1 MFKKNWNEEK
11 ISLIFLSSFSAII
24 SFFIIY
30 INCNFNTL
38 TGVDVYLYLM
48 YSLKFAGFNVGYDYV
63 IPNLSPLIPFLN
75 SLVFRLGFIGEDSII
90 IITGL
95 FYIIGVISS
104 YFLFKLRFNNL
115 ISTLGAFLF
124 GNFFIILFS
133 IGNGNLDIPSIS
145 LCILAM
151 YLIFSKEYNNTIN
164 NNFNN
169 FNNFNN
175 NNNNNIAINNNFNNT
190 NKNNSNN
197 KNNQKNSY
205 IQNIKIN
212 KCFYL
217 GFIVLAL
224 GFLAKFT
231 ALLLIMVVLIYF
243 LSKRDFKKNFK
254 KYTQMLFLGFLFFAL
269 TIIPYVIYLAL
280 NYDNPLAFL
289 SYADAMGLAEIK
301 PEFFYQVFFYFERI
315 PYIIYSPNLNFA
327 YVLIALILVGMII
340 AGVKFI
346 FYLKNKNKAIHRNN
360 INNSKYKIKNNKY
373 DGINSKYNSINS
385 KHDRINSK
393 YDSVNSKYNIKNI
406 IKIKSEKSY
415 KLLLILSIA
424 ILIFSFFLTYIA
436 TWKFTEILVFLGIL
450 IFVYGFNHSKSKNK
464 SFNLDLTI
472 FSWFFIYL
480 IFFTTRITKGDRY
493 FISFMPPFI
502 FICLYFIDT
511 FSKELN
517 GLKAKLLKNIYVNN
531 PKDYLKIKKLI
542 KHEILIK
549 WLNFRK
555 IIPIFIIILF
565 LFSTISYLSI
575 NRHESIIDNEKDTVI
590 WLKNYDTDYMDKVI
604 VSDSPFYT
612 FYMRKEVSLLTKDV
626 NTSNIGSFLK
636 NKNVSYFI
644 SNLNYSNH
652 VKGYKIIKTIGKV
665 SIYLQE

>member
-1 MFKKNWNEEK
+1 
-11 ISLIFLSSFSAII
+11 
-24 SFFIIY
+24 
-30 INCNFNTL
+30 
-38 TGVDVYLYLM
+38 M

-75 SLVFRLGFIGEDSII
+75 SLVFRLGFISEDSII

-151 YLIFSKEYNNTIN
+151 YLIFSQEYNNNNTIN
-164 NNFNN
+164 NNSNN
-169 FNNFNN
+169 NSNSNNSNSNNSNSNNNNSNNNSNNSNN
-175 NNNNNIAINNNFNNT
+175 NNNNNNNNFNNT

-205 IQNIKIN
+205 IQTIKTN
-212 KCFYL
+212 KRFYL
-217 GFIVLAL
+217 GFIILAL

-231 ALLLIMVVLIYF
+231 ALLLLMVVLIYF

-254 KYTQMLFLGFLFFAL
+254 KYIQMLFLGFLLFAL

-315 PYIIYSPNLNFA
+315 PHIIYSPNLTFA
-327 YVLIALILVGMII
+327 YVLIALVLVGII
-340 AGVKFI
+340 ITGVKFI

-360 INNSKYKIKNNKY
+360 INNSKYKINNKY
-373 DGINSKYNSINS
+373 NDTNSKCKINNNKYNDTNSNRKIN
-385 KHDRINSK
+385 NNK
-393 YDSVNSKYNIKNI
+393 YSDINSKYNIKNI
-406 IKIKSEKSY
+406 VKIKSEKSY
-415 KLLLILSIA
+415 ELLLILSII
-424 ILIFSFFLTYIA
+424 ILTFSFFLTYIA

-450 IFVYGFNHSKSKNK
+450 IFVHGFNHVKSKNK
-464 SFNLDLTI
+464 SFNFDLTI

-493 FISFMPPFI
+493 FISFMPPFV

-517 GLKAKLLKNIYVNN
+517 GLKAKLLKNIYVDN
-531 PKDYLKIKKLI
+531 PKNYLKIKKLI
-542 KHEILIK
+542 KHEMLIK

-565 LFSTISYLSI
+565 LFSTTSYLSI
-575 NRHESIIDNEKDTVI
+575 NRHESIINNEKEAVI
-590 WLKNYDTDYMDKVI
+590 WLKNYDTDYMNKVI

-612 FYMRKEVSLLTKDV
+612 FYMRKEVSLLTKNV

-636 NKNVSYFI
+636 NKSVSYFI

-665 SIYLQE
+665 SIYLRE